1 MTKRKQK
8 QKTKKKLC
16 TMAEAIESE
25 AKQLIETANA
35 ANRKEWQQS
44 VKLAGGAEN
53 MRLNRKPPKA
63 HKKPPKAFKTTD
75 RAPWVTLVEIQQGKG
90 GTLVKLNRVSFRQG
104 LQSNLPSLGFT
115 YTLGKWSKLK

>member
-1 MTKRKQK
+1 
-8 QKTKKKLC
+8 
-16 TMAEAIESE
+16 MAEAIESE
-25 AKQLIETANA
+25 AKQLVETYLAD
-35 ANRKEWQQS
+35 NRKSWQTTVQR
-44 VKLAGGAEN
+44 AGGAEN
-53 MRLNRKPPKA
+53 IQLNRKPPKA

>member
-16 TMAEAIESE
+16 RIAETLE
-25 AKQLIETANA
+25 AETTQLVETYLAD
-35 ANRKEWQQS
+35 NRKSWQATVQR
-44 VKLAGGAEN
+44 AGGAEN
-53 MRLNRKPPKA
+53 IQLNRKPPKA

-75 RAPWVTLVEIQQGKG
+75 RAPWVTLVKIQQGKG

-115 YTLGKWSKLK
+115 YTLGKWGKLK